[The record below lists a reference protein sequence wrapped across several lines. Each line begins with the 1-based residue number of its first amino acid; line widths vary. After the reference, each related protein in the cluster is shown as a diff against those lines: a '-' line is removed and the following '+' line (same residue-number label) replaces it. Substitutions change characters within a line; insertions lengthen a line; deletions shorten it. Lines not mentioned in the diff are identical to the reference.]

1 LGIFSGLFGKRNEG
15 KQGEVNTHVSSGGS
29 GSLQV
34 MAVFNI
40 KGVGLIPV
48 GRVLSGTISVG
59 QTTTINGKVA
69 RIKSI
74 EMHHQQLQ
82 VANIGDNVGIC
93 LEGIEKNDVQKDM
106 VLDFR

>member
-1 LGIFSGLFGKRNEG
+1 MGFLSGLFGKKEG
-15 KQGEVNTHVSSGGS
+15 KQGEVNIHVSSGGS

-34 MAVFNI
+34 MDVFNI

-48 GRVLSGTISVG
+48 GKVLNGTISVG
-59 QTTTINGKVA
+59 QTTTLNGKVA
-69 RIKSI
+69 KIKSI

-93 LEGIEKNDVQKDM
+93 LEGIEKNDVRKGM
-106 VLDFR
+106 VLDFG